1 MLCVALINV
10 SCVTGSGAEPFSCS
24 SVGCGKLML
33 SMSAWRDLELKFPV
47 ISIHDAYTLHFSS
60 TNNSSCKLATQ
71 LNCLIIKCTN
81 FLITFPS
88 FYPLVLLA
96 QSPVSFPSTFCYVLP
111 CFPLFSPTPLSGPL
125 IMTYFPAASRSRH
138 LGFGSRA
145 TEGMT
150 PQLRGREEDGVTLRR
165 REVKK
170 GVKGKRE

>member
-33 SMSAWRDLELKFPV
+33 SMSAWRDLEVNFPV
-47 ISIHDAYTLHFSS
+47 ISIHDACTLHFSS
-60 TNNSSCKLATQ
+60 TKNSSCKLATP
-71 LNCLIIKCTN
+71 LNCLITKCPN

-88 FYPLVLLA
+88 FYPLLLFA
-96 QSPVSFPSTFCYVLP
+96 QSPFSFPSTFCYVLP
-111 CFPLFSPTPLSGPL
+111 CLPLTPPLLSGSL

-145 TEGMT
+145 AEGMT

-165 REVKK
+165 KEVKK
-170 GVKGKRE
+170 GVKGKKE